1 MTMITEVLAEAQ
13 RRLDKATRSGR
24 GTASELKQEL
34 RELVIDIEQGKFLSG
49 LSASDKGAAITAL
62 RHALKQMPTTNNPA
76 AAGLA
81 LAEDSFRRIV
91 DSCPNLDPDQDKRG
105 RGHLGYVGALTE
117 FAEMVRDAA
126 PAPGT
131 PANAVEARRKLFGID
146 PAVEDPA
153 ERKWEAQHRLSDA
166 VETFRRVRRRKRSGS
181 SKPSSPTPK
190 K

>member
-13 RRLDKATRSGR
+13 RRQDKAMRSGR
-24 GTASELKQEL
+24 GTPSELKQEL
-34 RELVIDIEQGKFLSG
+34 RELVIDIERGKFLPS
-49 LSASDKGAAITAL
+49 LSNTDKEYAL
-62 RHALKQMPTTNNPA
+62 STLRYVLKQIPTTNDLA
-76 AAGLA
+76 AVGLA

-91 DSCPNLDPDQDKRG
+91 DSCPNLDPNEDKRG